1 MGLIAYIAMAKNQG
15 SIKSWSRRMK
25 VAALLVVL
33 DSDASAA
40 VLRNFDD
47 DHDVVTLAKEISM
60 VGTVGEQDQEI
71 LLNEMYDVLQIQK
84 GIASGSLDLAELMLV
99 EAYGQ
104 DGANDIIDKMTNT
117 IQRVPFEFLR
127 IVDPEQIA
135 STVQHEHVQV
145 ITLLLS
151 HLKIEKAAQVLQ
163 SLPENIRSDV
173 AIRLAKMDRIN
184 PEILSVVERIL
195 ERRFA
200 GVLSQSDI
208 TNTVSGVESL
218 AEILNRVDRNTE
230 KRILEDLEA
239 VDQALAADIRNLMFV
254 FEDIIRLDDK
264 SIQRLLREIDT
275 KDLSLGLKGA
285 TADIR
290 DCFFRNMSAKASKL
304 LKDEIEMMGPVLM
317 KNVSE
322 VQTKIVG
329 TVRSLEQAGEILILG
344 NSEED
349 MFIE

>member
-1 MGLIAYIAMAKNQG
+1 MAKGQS
-15 SIKSWSRRMK
+15 SIRSWSKRMK
-25 VAALLVVL
+25 VAALMVL
-33 DSDASAA
+33 MDQDAAA
-40 VLRNFDD
+40 LVLRSFDD
-47 DHDVVTLAKEISM
+47 DHEVIALAKEVSL
-60 VGTVGEQDQEI
+60 VGTISESDQEV

-84 GIASGSLDLAELMLV
+84 GIASGSLDLAESMLV

-104 DGANDIIDKMTNT
+104 DGANEIIDKMTNT

-127 IVDPEQIA
+127 VIDPEQIA
-135 STVQHEHVQV
+135 NTIQHEHVQV

-163 SLPENIRSDV
+163 NLPENIRSDV
-173 AIRLAKMDRIN
+173 AIRLAKMDRTN

-200 GVLSQSDI
+200 GVMSQNEMTS
-208 TNTVSGVESL
+208 TVGGVESL

-239 VDQALAADIRNLMFV
+239 IDQALATDIRNLMFV
-254 FEDIIRLDDK
+254 FEDIVRLDDK
-264 SIQRLLREIDT
+264 SLQRLLREVDV
-275 KDLSLGLKGA
+275 KDLGLALKGA
-285 TADIR
+285 NEDIR
-290 DCFFRNMSAKASKL
+290 GCFFRNMSEKGAKL
-304 LKDEIEMMGPVLM
+304 LRDDIEMMGPVLM
-317 KNVSE
+317 KDVSE

-329 TVRSLEQAGEILILG
+329 AVRALEQAGEIIILG

>member
-1 MGLIAYIAMAKNQG
+1 
-15 SIKSWSRRMK
+15 MK
-25 VAALLVVL
+25 VAALLVL
-33 DSDASAA
+33 MDNDASAG
-40 VLRNFDD
+40 VLRSFDD
-47 DHDVVTLAKEISM
+47 DHEVIALAKEISL
-60 VGTVGEQDQEI
+60 VGHISENDQEI

-84 GIASGSLDLAELMLV
+84 GIAAGSLDLAETMLV

-104 DGANDIIDKMTNT
+104 DGANEIIDKMTNT

-135 STVQHEHVQV
+135 TTVQHEHPQV

-163 SLPENIRSDV
+163 NLPENVRSDI
-173 AIRLAKMDRIN
+173 AIRLAKMDRTN
-184 PEILSVVERIL
+184 PEVLSVVERIL

-200 GVLSQSDI
+200 GIMSQNEV
-208 TNTVSGVESL
+208 TNTVGGVESL

-239 VDQALAADIRNLMFV
+239 VDQALATDIRNLMFV
-254 FEDIIRLDDK
+254 FEDIVRLDDK
-264 SIQRLLREIDT
+264 SLQRLLREVDV
-275 KDLSLGLKGA
+275 KDLGLALKGA
-285 TADIR
+285 NDEIR
-290 DCFFRNMSAKASKL
+290 VAFFRNMSEKAGKL
-304 LKDEIEMMGPVLM
+304 LLDDIEMMGPVLM
-317 KNVSE
+317 KDVSE

-329 TVRSLEQAGEILILG
+329 VVRSLEQAGEIIILG

>member
-1 MGLIAYIAMAKNQG
+1 
-15 SIKSWSRRMK
+15 MK
-25 VAALLVVL
+25 VAALLVL
-33 DSDASAA
+33 IDSDAAAA
-40 VLRNFDD
+40 VLRSFND
-47 DHDVVTLAKEISM
+47 DHEVIALAKEISM
-60 VGTVGEQDQEI
+60 VGTVNESDQEI
-71 LLNEMYDVLQIQK
+71 LLNEMYDVLQVQK
-84 GIASGSLDLAELMLV
+84 GIASGSLDLAENMLV

-127 IVDPEQIA
+127 IIDPEQIA
-135 STVQHEHVQV
+135 TTIQHEHVQV

-163 SLPENIRSDV
+163 NLPEAIRSDV
-173 AIRLAKMDRIN
+173 AIRLAKMDRTN
-184 PEILSVVERIL
+184 PEVLSVVERIL

-200 GVLSQSDI
+200 GIMSQNEIANS
-208 TNTVSGVESL
+208 VGGVESL

-230 KRILEDLEA
+230 KRILEDLEGI
-239 VDQALAADIRNLMFV
+239 DQALATDIRNLMFV

-264 SIQRLLREIDT
+264 SVQRLLREVDV
-275 KDLSLGLKGA
+275 KDLGLALKGA
-285 TADIR
+285 NDELR
-290 DCFFRNMSAKASKL
+290 DVFFRNMSEKAGKL
-304 LKDEIEMMGPVLM
+304 LQDDIEMMGPVLM
-317 KNVSE
+317 KDVSE

-329 TVRSLEQAGEILILG
+329 VVRALEQAGEIIILG

>member
-1 MGLIAYIAMAKNQG
+1 
-15 SIKSWSRRMK
+15 MK
-25 VAALLVVL
+25 VAATLVL
-33 DSDASAA
+33 MDQEAAAS

-47 DHDVVTLAKEISM
+47 DHEVIALAKEISM
-60 VGTVGEQDQEI
+60 VSTVSETDQEI
-71 LLNEMYDVLQIQK
+71 LLNEMYDILQIQK
-84 GIASGSLDLAELMLV
+84 GVASGSLDLAESMLV
-99 EAYGQ
+99 QAYGA

-127 IVDPEQIA
+127 TIDPEQIA
-135 STVQHEHVQV
+135 TTIQHEHPQV

-151 HLKIEKAAQVLQ
+151 HLKIEKAALVLQ
-163 SLPENIRSDV
+163 NLPENIRSNI
-173 AIRLAKMDRIN
+173 AIRLAKMDRTN
-184 PEILSVVERIL
+184 PEVLSVVERIL

-200 GVLSQSDI
+200 GIMSQ
-208 TNTVSGVESL
+208 NEVHNMVGGVESL

-239 VDQALAADIRNLMFV
+239 IDQTLATDIRNLMFV

-264 SIQRLLREIDT
+264 SIQRLLRDIDS
-275 KDLSLGLKGA
+275 KDLGLALKGA
-285 TADIR
+285 NDDIR
-290 DCFFRNMSAKASKL
+290 SIFFKNMSEKAAKL
-304 LKDEIEMMGPVLM
+304 LKDDIEMMGPVLM
-317 KNVSE
+317 KDVSE

-329 TVRSLEQAGEILILG
+329 VVRSLEQAGEIIILG

>member
-1 MGLIAYIAMAKNQG
+1 MPKGQ
-15 SIKSWSRRMK
+15 SSVKSWSKRMK
-25 VAALLVVL
+25 VAATLVL
-33 DSDASAA
+33 MDQEAAAS

-47 DHDVVTLAKEISM
+47 DHEVIALAKEISM
-60 VGTVGEQDQEI
+60 VSTVSETDQEI
-71 LLNEMYDVLQIQK
+71 LLNEMYDILQIQK
-84 GIASGSLDLAELMLV
+84 GVASGSLDLAESMLV
-99 EAYGQ
+99 QAYGA

-127 IVDPEQIA
+127 TIDPEQIA
-135 STVQHEHVQV
+135 TTIQHEHPQV

-151 HLKIEKAAQVLQ
+151 HLKIEKAALVLQ
-163 SLPENIRSDV
+163 NLPESIRSNI
-173 AIRLAKMDRIN
+173 AIRLAKMDRTN
-184 PEILSVVERIL
+184 PEVLSVVERIL

-200 GVLSQSDI
+200 GIMSQ
-208 TNTVSGVESL
+208 NEVQNMVGGVESL

-239 VDQALAADIRNLMFV
+239 IDQTLATDIRNLMFV

-264 SIQRLLREIDT
+264 SIQRLLRDVDT
-275 KDLSLGLKGA
+275 KDLGLALKGA
-285 TADIR
+285 NDDIR
-290 DCFFRNMSAKASKL
+290 SIFFKNMSEKAAKL
-304 LKDEIEMMGPVLM
+304 LKDDIEMMGPVLM
-317 KNVSE
+317 KDVSE

-329 TVRSLEQAGEILILG
+329 VVRSLEQAGEIIILG

>member
-1 MGLIAYIAMAKNQG
+1 MAKTKS
-15 SIKSWSRRMK
+15 SIHSWSKRMK
-25 VAALLVVL
+25 VAALLVL
-33 DSDASAA
+33 IDSDAAAA
-40 VLRNFDD
+40 VLRSFND
-47 DHDVVTLAKEISM
+47 DHEVIALAKEISM
-60 VGTVGEQDQEI
+60 VGTVNESDQEI
-71 LLNEMYDVLQIQK
+71 LLNEMYDVLQVQK
-84 GIASGSLDLAELMLV
+84 GIASGSLDLAENMLV

-127 IVDPEQIA
+127 IIDPEQIA
-135 STVQHEHVQV
+135 TTIQHEHVQV

-163 SLPENIRSDV
+163 NLPEAIRSDV
-173 AIRLAKMDRIN
+173 AIRLAKMDRTN
-184 PEILSVVERIL
+184 PEVLSVVERIL

-200 GVLSQSDI
+200 GIMSQNEIANS
-208 TNTVSGVESL
+208 VGGVESL

-230 KRILEDLEA
+230 KRILEDLEGI
-239 VDQALAADIRNLMFV
+239 DQALATDIRNLMFV

-264 SIQRLLREIDT
+264 SVQRLLREVDV
-275 KDLSLGLKGA
+275 KDLGLALKGA
-285 TADIR
+285 NDELR
-290 DCFFRNMSAKASKL
+290 DVFFRNMSEKAGKL
-304 LKDEIEMMGPVLM
+304 LQDDIEMMGPVLM
-317 KNVSE
+317 KDVSE

-329 TVRSLEQAGEILILG
+329 VVRALEQAGEIIILG

>member
-1 MGLIAYIAMAKNQG
+1 
-15 SIKSWSRRMK
+15 MK
-25 VAALLVVL
+25 VAALLVL
-33 DSDASAA
+33 IDNDAASS
-40 VLRNFDD
+40 VLRSFND
-47 DHDVVTLAKEISM
+47 DHEVIALAKEISM
-60 VGTVGEQDQEI
+60 VGTVNEADQEV
-71 LLNEMYDVLQIQK
+71 LLNEMYDVLQVQK
-84 GIASGSLDLAELMLV
+84 GIASGSLDLAENMLV

-135 STVQHEHVQV
+135 TTIQHEHVQV

-163 SLPENIRSDV
+163 NLPEAIRSDV
-173 AIRLAKMDRIN
+173 AIRLAKMDRTN
-184 PEILSVVERIL
+184 PEVLSVVERIL

-200 GVLSQSDI
+200 GIMSQNEVANS
-208 TNTVSGVESL
+208 VGGVESL

-230 KRILEDLEA
+230 KRILEDLEGI
-239 VDQALAADIRNLMFV
+239 DQALATDIRNLMFV

-264 SIQRLLREIDT
+264 SVQRLLREVDV
-275 KDLSLGLKGA
+275 KDLGLALKGA
-285 TADIR
+285 NDELR
-290 DCFFRNMSAKASKL
+290 EVFFRNMSEKASKL
-304 LKDEIEMMGPVLM
+304 LQDDIEMMGPVLM
-317 KNVSE
+317 KDVSE

-329 TVRSLEQAGEILILG
+329 VVRALEQAGEIIILG

>member
-1 MGLIAYIAMAKNQG
+1 
-15 SIKSWSRRMK
+15 MK
-25 VAALLVVL
+25 VAATLVL
-33 DSDASAA
+33 MDQEAAAS

-47 DHDVVTLAKEISM
+47 DHEVIALAKEISM
-60 VGTVGEQDQEI
+60 VSTVSETDQEI
-71 LLNEMYDVLQIQK
+71 LLNEMYDILQIQK
-84 GIASGSLDLAELMLV
+84 GVASGSLDLAESMLV
-99 EAYGQ
+99 QAYGA

-127 IVDPEQIA
+127 TIDPEQIA
-135 STVQHEHVQV
+135 TTIQHEHPQV

-151 HLKIEKAAQVLQ
+151 HLKIEKAALVLQ
-163 SLPENIRSDV
+163 NLPESIRSNI
-173 AIRLAKMDRIN
+173 AIRLAKMDRTN
-184 PEILSVVERIL
+184 PEVLSVVERIL

-200 GVLSQSDI
+200 GIMSQ
-208 TNTVSGVESL
+208 NEVQNMVGGVESL

-239 VDQALAADIRNLMFV
+239 IDQTLATDIRNLMFV

-264 SIQRLLREIDT
+264 SIQRLLRDVDT
-275 KDLSLGLKGA
+275 KDLGLALKGA
-285 TADIR
+285 NDDIR
-290 DCFFRNMSAKASKL
+290 SIFFKNMSEKAAKL
-304 LKDEIEMMGPVLM
+304 LKDDIEMMGPVLM
-317 KNVSE
+317 KDVSE

-329 TVRSLEQAGEILILG
+329 VVRSLEQAGEIIILG

>member
-1 MGLIAYIAMAKNQG
+1 MPKGQ
-15 SIKSWSRRMK
+15 SSVKSWSKRMK
-25 VAALLVVL
+25 VAATLVL
-33 DSDASAA
+33 MDQEAAAS

-47 DHDVVTLAKEISM
+47 DHEVIALAKEISM
-60 VGTVGEQDQEI
+60 VSTVSETDQEI
-71 LLNEMYDVLQIQK
+71 LLNEMYDILQIQK
-84 GIASGSLDLAELMLV
+84 GVASGSLDLAESMLV
-99 EAYGQ
+99 QAYGA

-127 IVDPEQIA
+127 TIDPEQIA
-135 STVQHEHVQV
+135 TTIQHEHPQV

-151 HLKIEKAAQVLQ
+151 HLKIEKAALVLQ
-163 SLPENIRSDV
+163 NLPENIRSNI
-173 AIRLAKMDRIN
+173 AIRLAKMDRTN
-184 PEILSVVERIL
+184 PEVLSVVERIL

-200 GVLSQSDI
+200 GIMSQ
-208 TNTVSGVESL
+208 NEVHNMVGGVESL

-239 VDQALAADIRNLMFV
+239 IDQTLATDIRNLMFV

-264 SIQRLLREIDT
+264 SIQRLLRDIDS
-275 KDLSLGLKGA
+275 KDLGLALKGA
-285 TADIR
+285 NDDIR
-290 DCFFRNMSAKASKL
+290 SIFFKNMSEKAAKL
-304 LKDEIEMMGPVLM
+304 LKDDIEMMGPVLM
-317 KNVSE
+317 KDVSE

-329 TVRSLEQAGEILILG
+329 VVRSLEQAGEIIILG